1 MSQCIHCH
9 DSIIHEPIVDAVG
22 NQFCC
27 NGCLQ
32 VYEIIQSND
41 GLDFYYTLLE
51 AEKSRAPKVIASNQ
65 SLLNTLNNSQDVS
78 AIGIWKGAH
87 HTISL
92 YSNEIHCSACGWLLE
107 TVLKKEFVGI
117 AVYVDFFRGV
127 MELTYDSNL
136 YSLQGV
142 LQYCHTFGY
151 TFNAVATD
159 AAPQVSMSKSLLI
172 RIAVSGAI
180 FLNIM
185 MFSLGIYFGMF
196 TGIDSDWVSLFSWYS
211 LFLSLPVVTYCSYP
225 FYQKAWQGL
234 RRKVLHMDLPVAI
247 GILCTSVVSLYLT
260 LKGEHGYYDS
270 VSGLVFFLLI
280 GRWVVQRFER
290 SLVIDSRWFEGIKT
304 DLVKKVTPNG
314 IEDTPIEFVENG
326 DEIVLF
332 PDEYIPIDGT
342 LSTPVTWLDKSLL
355 TGESDVEKITSGSTL
370 FAGYKNLKERIVI
383 KVTNSESRNRIKQLK
398 NQFDLMVEE
407 KNRNSE
413 QIEKIVPWFI
423 GFVLI
428 CASLTFWV
436 HYSEGLEFALIYSA
450 SVLVVSCPCAL
461 ALAKPL
467 NYGLALKRLSALGLY
482 SKKHDII
489 DTLQK
494 VDAVL
499 FDKTGTL
506 TMTEREITGW
516 CWEDKLSQEDKQHL
530 YGKIAQLT
538 EHSLHPVSVSIQ
550 KSIVDQGVMEV
561 QSRIAVMPLE
571 IVGLGLRGEWHSES
585 RRDVLYVC
593 SARVLLDSFD
603 FSYIVD
609 SSIRNELQNIK
620 WNNGVKESSIDS
632 LLVYNGSVVATIT
645 FKDVIKRG
653 VVETVEYLNRQKIE
667 TVLVSGDIQNQVD
680 TLLDV
685 IPFKQGYAE
694 QTPEEKHHVLSQFQ
708 SDNSIVAIGDGF
720 NDSLLIASADIGVVV
735 KGGAEYLG
743 HGADVLLISPNF
755 DQFINLF
762 HIPKKAGLG
771 VKLCYALSI
780 LYNIFAISLALLGL
794 ITPLWAAILM
804 PLSSVSIAIVALLT
818 VTKYPSH
825 SENRS

>member
-9 DSIIHEPIVDAVG
+9 DSIIHEPIVDDGG

-32 VYEIIQSND
+32 VYQIIQSGD

-51 AEKSRAPKVIASNQ
+51 AEKSRAPKVVASNQ
-65 SLLNTLNNSQDVS
+65 SLLTTLNNAQDVS
-78 AIGIWKGAH
+78 ALGRWNENQH
-87 HTISL
+87 SISL

-107 TVLKKEFVGI
+107 TVLKKEFIGI
-117 AVYVDFFRGV
+117 TVYVDFFRGV
-127 MELTYDSNL
+127 MELTYDSSL
-136 YSLQGV
+136 YSLHDI

-151 TFNAVATD
+151 TFNAVADD
-159 AAPQVSMSKSLLI
+159 ATPQASMSKSLLI

-185 MFSLGIYFGMF
+185 IFSLGIYFGMF
-196 TGIDSDWVSLFSWYS
+196 TGIDSEWVNLFSWYS

-234 RRKVLHMDLPVAI
+234 HRRVLHMDLPVTI
-247 GILCTSVVSLYLT
+247 GILCTSAVSLFLT
-260 LKGEHGYYDS
+260 LKGGHGYYDS

-280 GRWVVQRFER
+280 GRWIVQRFER
-290 SLVIDSRWFEGIKT
+290 SLVIDTRWFEGIKS
-304 DLVKKVTPNG
+304 DLVKKVTQNG
-314 IEDTPIEFVENG
+314 IEDTPIEFIENG

-355 TGESDVEKITSGSTL
+355 TGESDVEKVSSGSTI

-383 KVTNSESRNRIKQLK
+383 KVTNCESRNRIEQLK
-398 NQFDLMVEE
+398 KQFDLMVEE

-423 GFVLI
+423 GFVLA

-461 ALAKPL
+461 ALARPL

-494 VDAVL
+494 IEAVL

-516 CWEDKLSQEDKQHL
+516 EWESYLSKEDKHHL
-530 YGKIAQLT
+530 YGKIGQLT

-550 KSIVDQGVMEV
+550 KSIIDQGIVRNKSQSEV
-561 QSRIAVMPLE
+561 TPLE
-571 IVGLGLRGEWHSES
+571 IVGLGLRGEWSN
-585 RRDVLYVC
+585 DFKTDILYVC
-593 SARVLLDSFD
+593 SVRVLANSFD
-603 FSYIVD
+603 DSYITD
-609 SSIRNELQNIK
+609 IGIRNELQAIERNTNLIK
-620 WNNGVKESSIDS
+620 NSIDS
-632 LLVYNGSVVATIT
+632 ILVYNGNVVGTIT

-653 VVETVEYLNRQKIE
+653 VVETVEYLNRQKVE
-667 TVLVSGDIQNQVD
+667 TVLVSGDVQKQVNA
-680 TLLDV
+680 LLEV
-685 IPFKQGYAE
+685 IPFGHGYAE
-694 QTPEEKHHVLSQFQ
+694 QTPEQKQKVLSQFQ
-708 SDNSIVAIGDGF
+708 SDQSVVAIGDGF
-720 NDSLLIASADIGVVV
+720 NDSLLIASADVGVVV

-762 HIPKKAGLG
+762 HIPKRAGLG
-771 VKLCYALSI
+771 VKLCYTVSI
-780 LYNIFAISLALLGL
+780 LYNIFAISLALMGL

-818 VTKYPSH
+818 VTSYTFQSK
-825 SENRS
+825 